1 MVAVGTMKLRRADT
15 ASGMPMECPPPQYQG
30 GAGFA
35 DPGDQLGQG
44 QAGFHIA
51 AHRVQDHQQPF
62 DGRVLLNVHQ
72 LRDHMFVL
80 GGFLVFRR
88 QRVALDGADHGQ
100 AVDGMAAWVAS
111 SIPASSMRSCF
122 KRNCAVCSVPEGS
135 GCLLCL
141 DFTKTSPFTDDCL
154 YEYCPPPGKIFGRHA
169 RSRHVKK
176 MSGAPRPGLR
186 PAPMRRFLFW
196 HRAFCGFLFFFGV
209 WAAA

>member
-1 MVAVGTMKLRRADT
+1 MKLRQRDAD
-15 ASGMPMECPPPQYQG
+15 GMPAPQHQG

-35 DPGDQLGQG
+35 DPGDQFRQG

-100 AVDGMAAWVAS
+100 AVDGMAALGGFQHPGFLDEILLQAQL
-111 SIPASSMRSCF
+111 R
-122 KRNCAVCSVPEGS
+122 R
-135 GCLLCL
+135 LLCARRL
-141 DFTKTSPFTDDCL
+141 GLFALLGFHKDLPF
-154 YEYCPPPGKIFGRHA
+154 
-169 RSRHVKK
+169 
-176 MSGAPRPGLR
+176 
-186 PAPMRRFLFW
+186 
-196 HRAFCGFLFFFGV
+196 HR
-209 WAAA
+209 